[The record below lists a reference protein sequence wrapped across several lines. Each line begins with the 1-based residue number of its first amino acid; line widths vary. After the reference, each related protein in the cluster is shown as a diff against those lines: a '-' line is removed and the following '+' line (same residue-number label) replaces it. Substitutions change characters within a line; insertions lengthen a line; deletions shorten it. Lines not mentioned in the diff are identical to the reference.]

1 MLRILPRMGSS
12 MGSRI
17 VPEIVSSM
25 MVNSMMNQEPK
36 QDRGMGSNSFAQMEK
51 KVYQERNGQVIDDK
65 YIKETISDG
74 KMKVEG
80 YDNGKPIY
88 FVRDLG
94 KKVLRKESRKV
105 LRKEP
110 RKILRKEPRKILRK
124 KLRKTVKQIKTK
136 RRLTKSRSRK

>member
-65 YIKETISDG
+65 YIKETIADG

-80 YDNGKPIY
+80 YDNGKPIF
-88 FVRDLG
+88 FVKDLG
-94 KKVLRKESRKV
+94 KKV
-105 LRKEP
+105 
-110 RKILRKEPRKILRK
+110 LRK
-124 KLRKTVKQIKTK
+124 KLRKTVKQIKKK

>member
-1 MLRILPRMGSS
+1 MLRILPSIGTRIGT
-12 MGSRI
+12 RI

-36 QDRGMGSNSFAQMEK
+36 HDRGMGSKSFAQMEK

-88 FVRDLG
+88 F

>member
-1 MLRILPRMGSS
+1 MLKILPSIGTRIGSSMGSS
-12 MGSRI
+12 MGSRMGSRI

-36 QDRGMGSNSFAQMEK
+36 HDRGMGSKSFAQMEK

-65 YIKETISDG
+65 YIKETIADG

-88 FVRDLG
+88 FVKDLG
-94 KKVLRKESRKV
+94 KKVLRTEPRKV
-105 LRKEP
+105 LRN
-110 RKILRKEPRKILRK
+110 
-124 KLRKTVKQIKTK
+124 RKTVKQIKKK